1 MTSKLIAEQRGSLG
15 YLVLNAPERRNAL
28 SLDMWQAIPE
38 LVERFGRNPDIRCL
52 VVTGAGTEAFAAG
65 ADISEFEANRAT
77 EETAKIY
84 DNATREAALAIIR
97 CHKPVVAAIRGICFG
112 GGVALAIACDLRLA
126 SNDSRFCIP
135 AARLGIAY
143 GFEGTNTLVD
153 RVGATMAVEMLLTA
167 RVYSAHEA
175 LMRGLVH
182 QVAPAADFET
192 VVAGYTA
199 TIASNAPLSMTS
211 TKQSLQAIFSRNT
224 TDHGAADECSK
235 ACTISDDYREGR
247 LAFLEKRKPR
257 FQGK

>member
-84 DNATREAALAIIR
+84 DNATRDAALAIIR

-224 TDHGAADECSK
+224 TDRGAADECSK